1 MDGSFFWHMVTA
13 VFANW
18 YDAKMLI
25 ERAGTVST
33 DALHVIAGVLVQLLV
48 ATLLRRPLA
57 SWLPW
62 LVVLAAILFNE
73 GVDFWAERW
82 PSLAMQLSESGKDVV
97 LTLFLPTALMLALRA
112 SPTLRA
118 ARRR

>member
-33 DALHVIAGVLVQLLV
+33 DALHVIAGVLLQLLV
-48 ATLLRRPLA
+48 ATLLRRPLS

-62 LVVLAAILFNE
+62 LAVLAAILFNE
-73 GVDFWAERW
+73 GVDFWIERW
-82 PSLAMQLSESGKDVV
+82 PSLAMQLSESAKDLV
-97 LTLFLPTALMLALRA
+97 LTLLLPTALMLALRT

-118 ARRR
+118 AGRR

>member
-1 MDGSFFWHMVTA
+1 MDGSYFWHTITA
-13 VFANW
+13 VFASW
-18 YDAKMLI
+18 YDAKILI

-48 ATLLRRPLA
+48 AMLLRRPLS

-62 LVVLAAILFNE
+62 LAVLAAILFNE
-73 GVDFWAERW
+73 AVDFWVERW
-82 PSLAMQLSESGKDVV
+82 PSLAMQLAESAKDLV
-97 LTLFLPTALMLALRA
+97 LTLLLPTVLMLALRA
-112 SPTLRA
+112 SPSLRA